1 VSFLPS
7 RLQRVAEAR
16 NKEKR
21 KKKKEKKKKRKKD
34 RTMIGESVKLKM
46 AREK

>member
-21 KKKKEKKKKRKKD
+21 KKKKRKKD
-34 RTMIGESVKLKM
+34 RTMIGESVNLKM

>member
-21 KKKKEKKKKRKKD
+21 KKKKRKKD